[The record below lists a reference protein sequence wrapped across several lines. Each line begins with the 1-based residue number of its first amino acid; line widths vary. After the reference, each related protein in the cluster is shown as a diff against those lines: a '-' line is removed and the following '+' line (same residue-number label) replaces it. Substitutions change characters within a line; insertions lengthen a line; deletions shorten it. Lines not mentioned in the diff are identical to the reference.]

1 MFTVNRLSHF
11 QCDFVKQ
18 VLYLD
23 YWIFVCVNN
32 KTNSSDKVDTSF
44 LVSNSLTKTLS
55 SCLKTLLLPQ
65 KWYFCD
71 IFLLNKLSFR
81 SCEKKLCHTKT
92 SYRIHNKPFFFYG
105 FWTVF
110 PRHWGKS
117 LPVLYLHSITF
128 SNKALWTS
136 LISSSVRFP
145 NLILT
150 AFLCRCSRSNA
161 FC

>member
-23 YWIFVCVNN
+23 YWIFVCINN
-32 KTNSSDKVDTSF
+32 KTNSSDKVYTSF

-55 SCLKTLLLPQ
+55 SRLKTLLLPQ
-65 KWYFCD
+65 KLYFSD

-81 SCEKKLCHTKT
+81 SCEKKICNTKT
-92 SYRIHNKPFFFYG
+92 SCRVLFYG

-110 PRHWGKS
+110 PKHWGKR
-117 LPVLYLHSITF
+117 LPFLYLHSITF

-136 LISSSVRFP
+136 LISLSVRFP
-145 NLILT
+145 NLILR
-150 AFLCRCSRSNA
+150 AFLCRFSRSNA